1 MQSDKDSL
9 TRLIEDVDAAAAGST
24 CQYFREASGG
34 VCGESCPAYGTCRPC
49 VLDMLEDAARRL
61 HALMPHDMDGRE
73 IRPGDTVK
81 NDAGMRID
89 VTDVMPLPVFAVDDD
104 GTSLVARGLPRLW
117 HVVQP
122 DSWERL
128 ETDAQLGR
136 CEYFGRQDTRT
147 CAGCRAR
154 GASGSCKGEEER
166 LRDLVRRA
174 KALAGVE

>member
-1 MQSDKDSL
+1 MKSDKDSL

-34 VCGESCPAYGTCRPC
+34 TCGESCPAYGSCRPC
-49 VLDMLEDAARRL
+49 VLDMLEAAAHRL

-73 IRPGDTVK
+73 IKAGDTIESAV
-81 NDAGMRID
+81 GTQVQ
-89 VTDVMPLPVFAVDDD
+89 VTDVMALPVHAHD
-104 GTSLVARGLPRLW
+104 GGADRFSVSLPHLW